1 MNSKFYLSSTE
12 TIFVYLQNVNYAH
25 MALGSD
31 NAKNI
36 KLFDITIDLGN

>member
-36 KLFDITIDLGN
+36 KLFDITIDLVN